1 MEYLPRNRDDVDKVY
16 LTHDKKLKETDV
28 NLIEDAAASI
38 LNVTINIRLVTDN
51 YLDEQRKVESIF

>member
-1 MEYLPRNRDDVDKVY
+1 MMEYLPRNRDDVDKVY

-38 LNVTINIRLVTDN
+38 LNVTINIRMVTDN
-51 YLDEQRKVESIF
+51 